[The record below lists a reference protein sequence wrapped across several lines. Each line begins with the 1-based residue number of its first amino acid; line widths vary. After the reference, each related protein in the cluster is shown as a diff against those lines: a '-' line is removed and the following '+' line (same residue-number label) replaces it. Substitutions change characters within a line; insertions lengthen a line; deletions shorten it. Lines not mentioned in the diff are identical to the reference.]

1 MLGDF
6 CTDPNTY
13 VVDLLQETDQSAVGS
28 LLEYYAK
35 DCSTTNRAIE
45 TISTAQDIARG
56 FIDTSLPTLWEVS
69 ALCFTNKHKGGE
81 LPIFELR

>member
-35 DCSTTNRAIE
+35 DCSTTNGAIE

-56 FIDTSLPTLWEVS
+56 FIDTSLQTLWEVS